1 MLKMMMLTLSN
12 LFYIVTKFFQR
23 KEISFQVKFK
33 TFNDHF
39 SINMSHFDIFSGEQ
53 SYTLHINFITLCFND
68 LFQRNLTVIANEEKN
83 LFLVCV

>member
-12 LFYIVTKFFQR
+12 LFYIMAKFFQR
-23 KEISFQVKFK
+23 TEISFQLKFK
-33 TFNDHF
+33 TFNDHC
-39 SINMSHFDIFSGEQ
+39 SINMNHFDIFSGEQ

-68 LFQRNLTVIANEEKN
+68 LFQRNLTVIAKEEKH